1 MILDSS
7 LNQSVFILV
16 ISFVIAIGY
25 NTIRSDSLD
34 FIYIRSEGAGV
45 SKQDSL
51 LAHDTVLIEPT
62 MIDRE
67 LAKKMYDLGILFVDA
82 RETEEYNESHITGA
96 ILVPSVS
103 GDLTK
108 AGWVLWPIFGATNQ
122 MLASLI
128 LMMLSIYFWRLDK
141 PVLPL
146 IIPFIFFYS
155 TFYFNHFWFL
165 TIFFDC
171 FY

>member
-34 FIYIRSEGAGV
+34 FIYIRSEGKGV

-51 LAHDTVLIEPT
+51 LAHDTILIEPT

-108 AGWVLWPIFGATNQ
+108 ISAP
-122 MLASLI
+122 
-128 LMMLSIYFWRLDK
+128 DK
-141 PVLPL
+141 PLITYCSGGHCDLSFELAVELMEEYNYEKVFVYEGGLPDWEEAGY
-146 IIPFIFFYS
+146 PVDRS
-155 TFYFNHFWFL
+155 K
-165 TIFFDC
+165 
-171 FY
+171 